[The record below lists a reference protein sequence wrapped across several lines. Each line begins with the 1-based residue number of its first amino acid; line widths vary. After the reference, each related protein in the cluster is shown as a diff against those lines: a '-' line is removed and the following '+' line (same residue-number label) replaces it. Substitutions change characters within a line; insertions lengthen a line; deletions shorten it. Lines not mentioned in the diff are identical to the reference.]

1 MTGCQVQNAT
11 VGQTLRHSLW
21 IVNRKL
27 KIVCF
32 RWKIVT
38 SKLWILGWQTGC
50 HFQDATVGHALRHSL
65 CKLTINGQIA
75 FVQDTSNITLN
86 VRNTAPINKNVVT
99 FFFLSDIYFSLE
111 VFTLINRALWFLEY
125 QVREGSLL
133 HIRYAGIGDTAYIL
147 FCHIRGMVLQFSFPK
162 LDFDLKYFE
171 IHV

>member
-1 MTGCQVQNAT
+1 MLQWDIHSDICMISVNKNLELWIVNRKLKIVSFRWKIVTSKSWILGWQTGCHCQDAT

-75 FVQDTSNITLN
+75 FVQDTANITLN
-86 VRNTAPINKNVVT
+86 VRNTALINKNAVT
-99 FFFLSDIYFSLE
+99 IFFFQIYIFHWKSSL
-111 VFTLINRALWFLEY
+111 
-125 QVREGSLL
+125 
-133 HIRYAGIGDTAYIL
+133 
-147 FCHIRGMVLQFSFPK
+147 
-162 LDFDLKYFE
+162 
-171 IHV
+171 